1 MNSVEEIESAIE
13 KLPEEEIARLREWLF
28 DRDIERDASSGRL
41 EDLAAEAVAE
51 HRAGKT
57 KRL

>member
-13 KLPEEEIARLREWLF
+13 KLPEEDIARLREWLF
-28 DRDIERDASSGRL
+28 DLDLQRDAMSGRL
-41 EDLAAEAVAE
+41 EDLAAEALAE
-51 HRAGKT
+51 HRLGRT